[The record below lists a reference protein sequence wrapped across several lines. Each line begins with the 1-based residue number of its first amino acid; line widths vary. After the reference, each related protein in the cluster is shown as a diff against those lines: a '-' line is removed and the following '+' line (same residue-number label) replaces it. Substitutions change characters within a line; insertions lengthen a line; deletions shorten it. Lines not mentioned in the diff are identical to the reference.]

1 MRIYIL
7 RHGVAV
13 ESSPGLP
20 DSRRALTRDGSMMAA
35 EFARTFVKAGLDPDV
50 ILSSPYLRA
59 FQTAE
64 ITRSAFNDKP
74 EFTVLE
80 SLAPSGSHLSTI
92 CHLEKIRKQSVM
104 LVGHMPDLS
113 ELGSML
119 VCGNIS
125 MNFGLKKNALLIL
138 NMTGV
143 PGVDRAESLGIYN
156 ADDPDKLLSIKA
168 KNHGDTKL

>member
-20 DSRRALTRDGSMMAA
+20 DSARALTRDGRMMAA
-35 EFARTFVKAGLDPDV
+35 EFARTFAKAGLDPDV
-50 ILSSPYLRA
+50 ILCSPYLRA
-59 FQTAE
+59 VQTAE

-74 EFTVLE
+74 ELTVLE

-92 CHLEKIRKQSVM
+92 SHLQKIHRQSVM

-119 VCGNIS
+119 VRGNIS
-125 MNFGLKKNALLIL
+125 MNFALKKNALLML

-143 PGVDRAESLGIYN
+143 PGIDAAEPVGIYD
-156 ADDPDKLLSIKA
+156 ADDPDKLLSIKVE
-168 KNHGDTKL
+168 NHGDTNL